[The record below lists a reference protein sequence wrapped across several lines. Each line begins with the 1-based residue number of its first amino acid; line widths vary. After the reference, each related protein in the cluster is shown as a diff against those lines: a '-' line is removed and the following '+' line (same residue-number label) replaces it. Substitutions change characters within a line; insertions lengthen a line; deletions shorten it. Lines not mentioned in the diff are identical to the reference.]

1 MPITDRAVATLRNL
15 LRGDLEEHERLLNAM
30 DRNEANIGYSA
41 LVNAAFF
48 EAARR
53 RFLKDGK
60 PASDAEVID
69 YVAYARSWSDR
80 VAQEIDPSI
89 AEVVINLAIEKL
101 PMSANQQLD
110 NNAAYANK
118 LMLLAALTRDAN
130 YPEGALEEFI
140 RQTREL
146 AEELVS

>member
-1 MPITDRAVATLRNL
+1 MTVTDRAVATLRTL
-15 LRGDLEEHERLLNAM
+15 LKGELEEHERLLNAM
-30 DRNEANIGYSA
+30 DENEANIGYSA

-80 VAQEIDPSI
+80 VAEDIDPSI
-89 AEVVINLAIEKL
+89 AETVINMAIEKI
-101 PMSANQQLD
+101 PANANKELD
-110 NNAAYANK
+110 NNAAYTNK
-118 LMLLAALTRDAN
+118 LMLLAVLTRDAN
-130 YPEGALEEFI
+130 YSEGELEEFME
-140 RQTREL
+140 QTQEL
-146 AEELVS
+146 AAEIVS